1 MKATDSGSHDVEYS
15 CWICSCLLLSNYFQN
30 SKICIYHSSDK
41 HMAGEEVTVLSI
53 GSRLEWE
60 TL

>member
-1 MKATDSGSHDVEYS
+1 MLNIVAEYA
-15 CWICSCLLLSNYFQN
+15 LLLSNYFQN